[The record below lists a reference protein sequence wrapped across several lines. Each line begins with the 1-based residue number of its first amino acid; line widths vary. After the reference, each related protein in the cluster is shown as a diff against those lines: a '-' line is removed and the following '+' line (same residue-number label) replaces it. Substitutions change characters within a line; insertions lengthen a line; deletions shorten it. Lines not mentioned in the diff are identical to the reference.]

1 MKVFNITPDH
11 IEGIINQ
18 YEKGNYKNRGVSLEQ
33 FIQLYHA
40 AIIEEFGYTYSGN
53 TKEIVDGYK
62 ELREEVNKLSKEIKE
77 LKKIFETMEV

>member
-1 MKVFNITPDH
+1 MKGFNIAPEH

-18 YEKGNYKNRGVSLEQ
+18 YESGNYKNRGISLEQ

-62 ELREEVNKLSKEIKE
+62 ELQTEINKFNR
-77 LKKIFETMEV
+77 KIDCFIEQIQQFK